1 MLQKCEHEL
10 HGPNSLQTKST
21 VVLIGATVVVVVGL
35 AFVVVV
41 VVGVVVIAVVVC
53 VVVVVVVGVI
63 VVATK
68 IQLHLTSAKI
78 RHRFKL

>member
-35 AFVVVV
+35 AFVIVV
-41 VVGVVVIAVVVC
+41 VVGVVVAVVVC

-63 VVATK
+63 DVATK
-68 IQLHLTSAKI
+68 IQLDLTSAKI
-78 RHRFKL
+78 RHKFKL

>member
-41 VVGVVVIAVVVC
+41 AVGVVVAVVVC

-63 VVATK
+63 DVATK
-68 IQLHLTSAKI
+68 IQLDLTSAKI
-78 RHRFKL
+78 RHKFKL